1 MRLKQASLA
10 IALLLVLASIGYAG
24 TPMIS
29 QDRDTSHYRVQVW
42 GDIATDFTMRV
53 RSYFDLR
60 SELEK
65 DLPALRVTDDAAEI
79 RRTVRALAQRIR
91 VARAGARQG
100 DIFTP
105 AISMEF
111 RKALLPEMNAS
122 TWESIQDDNP
132 RKLSAGINGTYPERK
147 PVSTVPP
154 NILAVLPGL
163 PVDIEY
169 RFVGRHLILID
180 TRARLIIDEIP
191 NAIQCARGEAGIT
204 AHR

>member
-1 MRLKQASLA
+1 MRLRHPSLA
-10 IALLLVLASIGYAG
+10 LALLLALASVGYAQAQEAR
-24 TPMIS
+24 
-29 QDRDTSHYRVQVW
+29 QDHDIPRFRMQVW
-42 GDIATDFTMRV
+42 GEIATDFSIRV
-53 RSYFDLR
+53 RSYVDLR

-65 DLPALRVTDDAAEI
+65 DLPALRVTDDPAEI

-105 AISMEF
+105 AISLEF